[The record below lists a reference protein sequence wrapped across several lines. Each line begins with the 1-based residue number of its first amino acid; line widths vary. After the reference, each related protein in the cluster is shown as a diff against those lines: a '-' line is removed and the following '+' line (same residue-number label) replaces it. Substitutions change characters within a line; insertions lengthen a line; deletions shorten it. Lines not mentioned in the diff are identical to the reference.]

1 MTRVRFTLPQ
11 VKEYPDTRPSS
22 CPHCEGVILH
32 RHGLVEKTIKD
43 LYVSRVTAI
52 RYLCVECGR
61 TFRHYPDGVDG
72 HVQSKRLRGLASL
85 SWALGLSHRSVSHIL
100 RALGC
105 ELSRMSS
112 WRDVQEAGSNAVGRL
127 LGRMRGRVSVMG
139 ADETVIKVRG
149 NRAVVGFVAD
159 ARTGRLVGIDIL
171 LERDSAGFVRWL
183 KGYVSGLGVRVIVSD
198 DLSTYKPVVERL
210 GVEHQVCLA
219 HVRKNVSNRLD
230 EIKGWDRYK
239 ERIWGMLNE
248 LPESGGRELLGMER
262 YVRGEPKLR
271 RLVVDLCGKWRSLLC
286 HRRERGVPSTNNCTE
301 RVIGRSKIR
310 YKTIRGYKSMDGMM
324 NGLGL
329 TQWAWSGEEGL
340 EVGELVGA

>member
-1 MTRVRFTLPQ
+1 MTGVRFTLPQ

-22 CPHCEGVILH
+22 CPHCDGVILH
-32 RHGLVEKTIKD
+32 RRGQVEKTIKD

-52 RYLCVECGR
+52 RYRRVECGR
-61 TFRHYPDGVDG
+61 TFRRCPDGVDG
-72 HVQSKRLRGLASL
+72 HDRSRILRGLAAL

-139 ADETVIKVRG
+139 ADETVVKVRG
-149 NRAVVGFVAD
+149 NRTVVGFVAD
-159 ARTGRLVGIDIL
+159 AGSGRVVGIDL
-171 LERDSAGFVRWL
+171 LVERDSDGFVRWL

-219 HVRKNVSNRLD
+219 HVRKNVWVRLG

-239 ERIWGMLNE
+239 ARIWRMLGE
-248 LPESGGRELLGMER
+248 LPESGGMELLGMER

-271 RLVVDLCGKWRSLLC
+271 RPVVDLCDKCRS
-286 HRRERGVPSTNNCTE
+286 RRC
-301 RVIGRSKIR
+301 
-310 YKTIRGYKSMDGMM
+310 D
-324 NGLGL
+324 
-329 TQWAWSGEEGL
+329 
-340 EVGELVGA
+340 VGAVMSQA